1 MAITL
6 DSTTKSIQ
14 ISTSTSSS
22 TDYSVSYV
30 DSTTTTFTPGD
41 NQGNIT
47 SATTTTIVSAPAS
60 STQRGVKHISISNKG
75 ATEQAIVV
83 YKNVSTT
90 LYKVYAATLQA
101 GYTVNYDDFGGWKL
115 LDSAGREIQLT
126 PVPGSTALLSIPFYK
141 SATAADAVGYW
152 YGYWK
157 DSGFPGSWNPNTPTH
172 TIAGR
177 TVSGSESGAMCP
189 STGNTE
195 YLRHSDIVSN
205 IANYHMLSDILWV
218 TTGCSATTTTA
229 QTINS
234 VTLPPRD
241 LNGTSSG
248 VGCWIGVYSTAANS
262 NATAVANST
271 ISYTNSDG
279 TSARTA
285 TLTNLSVGD
294 NFPATP
300 VIGTTVWFQ
309 LAAGDKG
316 VKSIESLTLGTT
328 LGGGTIAVFI
338 ARPIIAV
345 PTVVA
350 NIGFTDD
357 YPDPGIPVYPN
368 SNLQWFYKASAT
380 TATSINGTLLFRE

>member
-41 NQGNIT
+41 SQGNIA
-47 SATTTTIVSAPAS
+47 SVTTTTIVSAPAS

-75 ATEQAIVV
+75 TAEQAIVV
-83 YKNVSTT
+83 YKNVSST
-90 LYKVYAATLQA
+90 LYTLYSAVLHA
-101 GYTVNYDDFGGWKL
+101 GYSAHYDDFGGWKL
-115 LDSAGREIQLT
+115 TDNAGREVKLNPIPESSSLVT
-126 PVPGSTALLSIPFYK
+126 IPFYK
-141 SATAADAVGYW
+141 SATAADTTAYW

-157 DSGFPGSWNPNTPTH
+157 DTGFPGAWSPNTPTH

-177 TVSGSESGAMCP
+177 TVSGSEAGAICP
-189 STGNTE
+189 STDNTE
-195 YLRHSDIVSN
+195 YLRHADIVANISN
-205 IANYHMLSDILWV
+205 YYMLADILWI

-248 VGCWIGVYSTAANS
+248 NGCWIGVYSTAANS
-262 NATAVANST
+262 NGAAVTNST
-271 ISYTNSDG
+271 VIYTNSDG
-279 TSARTA
+279 LGPKTGTLSALNA
-285 TLTNLSVGD
+285 GD

-309 LAAGDKG
+309 LAAGCKG
-316 VKSIESLTLGTT
+316 VQSIQSLTLGTS
-328 LGGGTIAVFI
+328 LGGGSIAVFI
-338 ARPIIAV
+338 ARPIIALA
-345 PTVVA
+345 TSVV
-350 NIGFTDD
+350 NVGVTDD
-357 YPDPGIPVYPN
+357 YPDPGVPIYPS

-380 TATSINGTLLFRE
+380 TATTIVGNLLFRE